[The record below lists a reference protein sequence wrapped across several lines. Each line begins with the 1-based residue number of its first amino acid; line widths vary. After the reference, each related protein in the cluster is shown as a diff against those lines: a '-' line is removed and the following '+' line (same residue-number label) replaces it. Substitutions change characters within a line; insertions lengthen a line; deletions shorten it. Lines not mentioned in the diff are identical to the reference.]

1 LDIWLSILGALAIGL
16 SLGLLGSGGSI
27 LTVPVLVYLVHHS
40 EKQAIAE
47 SLAIVG
53 GIAITG
59 AIINAVKRQVD
70 WSSVLFFAPPS
81 MLGAYLGAVLSR
93 PVRGDILLSVFAM
106 IMLLAAYMM
115 LRGPDLRLPHPRAP
129 RAAWKILLD
138 GFVVGC
144 LIGFVGVGGGFMI
157 VPALVMLGGLPMRR
171 AVGTALCIVTLS
183 SAVSFLKHHDELS
196 GTASAVHWETIRLFL
211 PLGIIGSVVGNYLGE
226 YTDHRRL
233 RQGFGW
239 FVMVMG
245 GVILILQM
253 WPKAK

>member
-1 LDIWLSILGALAIGL
+1 MDIYLAILGALAIGL

-27 LTVPVLVYLVHHS
+27 LTVPVLVYLVHHP

-53 GIAITG
+53 GIALTG
-59 AIINAVKRQVD
+59 AIVNAFKRQID
-70 WSSVLFFAPPS
+70 WISVLFFAPPS
-81 MLGAYLGAVLSR
+81 MIGAYLGAVASK
-93 PVRGDILLSVFAM
+93 PVPGHILLSVFAM

-115 LRGPDLRLPHPRAP
+115 LNGPDLRLPHPRAP
-129 RAAWKILLD
+129 RAAWKILCD
-138 GFVVGC
+138 GFLVGC

-183 SAVSFLKHHDELS
+183 STVSFLKHWDELHGS
-196 GTASAVHWETIRLFL
+196 LQAVDWSTIRLFL
-211 PLGIIGSVVGNYLGE
+211 PLGIAGSLVGNFLGE
-226 YTDHRRL
+226 FADHRRL

-245 GVILILQM
+245 VVILVLQL
-253 WPKAK
+253 WPHR